1 MKAAFLIG
9 KEEIKIQEAPQPVV
23 GNGEVL
29 VRVKKVGICGS
40 DVHYFKEGRIG
51 EQIVSGPF
59 ILGHEAA
66 GEVVETGP
74 NAADFT
80 VGQKVAIE
88 PGVSCGNCEVCLTG
102 KPNLCTKV
110 RFLGTPPTSGAFQ
123 EFLAMP
129 AANFI
134 PLPDNVSLEEG
145 VLSEPLGIGLYA
157 VNLIRVSPGDLVAIF
172 GCGPIGLAIL
182 FFAKLAGAASIF
194 ATDLIPERRAYA
206 KHIGADYVFD
216 PKKENPVKEIL
227 DLTKGRGVHSAFE
240 AAGQKETPLQAID
253 SASLAGKIGMVGIPA
268 EDCWQ
273 FPSFGARRKE
283 LALLNVRRSSFAAE
297 KVIRL
302 MAAGK
307 INTKDMVTH
316 DFPLERMAEGMRL
329 VADYRE
335 GVIKAIVNI

>member
-9 KEEIKIQEAPQPVV
+9 KKQIKIQDAPQPIVR
-23 GNGEVL
+23 NGELL

-59 ILGHEAA
+59 VLGHEAA
-66 GEVVETGP
+66 GEVIETGP
-74 NAADFT
+74 NVAGFT
-80 VGQKVAIE
+80 VGQNVAIE
-88 PGVSCGNCEVCLTG
+88 PGISCGKCEVCLTG

-110 RFLGTPPTSGAFQ
+110 QFLGTPPTSGAFR
-123 EFLAMP
+123 EFLVLP

-145 VLSEPLGIGLYA
+145 VLSEPLAIGLYA
-157 VNLIRVSPGDLVAIF
+157 VNLIRVSPGDSVAVF
-172 GCGPIGLAIL
+172 GCGPIGLAII

-206 KHIGADYVFD
+206 KQIGADYLFD
-216 PKKENPVKEIL
+216 PEKTKPVKEIL
-227 DLTKGRGVHSAFE
+227 ALTKGGGVHSAFE
-240 AAGQKETPLQAID
+240 AAGQKETLVQAID
-253 SASLAGKIGMVGIPA
+253 SASLAGKVGMVGIPA

-283 LALLNVRRSSFAAE
+283 LALLNVRRSAFAAE

-307 INTKDMVTH
+307 INARDMVTH
-316 DFPLERMAEGMRL
+316 NFPLERVAEGMQL